1 MANKLRLSGI
11 LFALVFFTGYLLN
24 VFFISERG
32 EPLLSVLASPTQ
44 SALLLSTLLFALSA
58 LVEPLRYLQPA
69 LFIFSCPIAIIT
81 EPEGLYGLGFY
92 IMGVLL
98 LERAGFFLRN
108 RAPRLLV
115 VLLYLLTVEVVAVVV
130 SKRPLQDAVSPTFFI
145 VAFGVFLWFLYKD
158 RITVILKEP
167 KQSLSL
173 AEKGLSQAEKSF
185 VMATLGGKSQKEIA
199 ADFELKEST
208 IRNTLVRAYK
218 KLGIEDRVGLA
229 ILGERYDIT
238 E

>member
-1 MANKLRLSGI
+1 MPKKLRASGI
-11 LFALVFFTGYLLN
+11 LFASLFLLGFLVNFIFVGMREGIVRAFLHPYQISLVVVSSLFLLSAFFERLRWIQPLIF
-24 VFFISERG
+24 VCLSPISIISEAQG
-32 EPLLSVLASPTQ
+32 
-44 SALLLSTLLFALSA
+44 
-58 LVEPLRYLQPA
+58 
-69 LFIFSCPIAIIT
+69 I
-81 EPEGLYGLGFY
+81 YGLGFF

-108 RAPRLLV
+108 RAPRLFG
-115 VLLYLLTVEVVAVVV
+115 VLLYLLAVEIVAVVA
-130 SKRPLQDAVSPTFFI
+130 SKQPLQDAISPTFFI